1 MMNVEGMGRLSRDKD
16 GWGLYMYIYMN
27 GSCLLNPGVTDEQGN
42 HNYDAWV
49 V

>member
-1 MMNVEGMGRLSRDKD
+1 MTRMDETA
-16 GWGLYMYIYMN
+16 IYTN
-27 GSCLLNPGVTDEQGN
+27 GSCLLNPGVTDEQGR